1 MAVLK
6 AGGKVYL
13 APDSTEEALPGSV
26 KAQFSTDFWSFCTFP
41 EQAGCMGQ
49 LIEENHPLFERFPTA
64 FHTDW
69 QWWPMAGQR
78 AFVLPKPVKAIV
90 EEMDSYAFLRPMAQ
104 LFEGRCAGGKLMIS
118 SLGLHRL
125 RKYPE
130 AQALQQAIYDYMD
143 SDRFSPEQELDPAM
157 VRGLVP

>member
-1 MAVLK
+1 
-6 AGGKVYL
+6 
-13 APDSTEEALPGSV
+13 
-26 KAQFSTDFWSFCTFP
+26 
-41 EQAGCMGQ
+41 
-49 LIEENHPLFERFPTA
+49 
-64 FHTDW
+64 
-69 QWWPMAGQR
+69 MAGQR

-104 LFEGRCAGGKLMIS
+104 LFEGRCAGGKLMVS

-125 RKYPE
+125 REYPE